1 MKSFELIKPY
11 FIERRPDLIWGIA
24 ALLVVD
30 AFQLFIPRIIK
41 WAVDDISAM
50 NITPAGLLT
59 YALYI
64 LGAALMIGCF
74 RYLWRVLIFGASRRI
89 EEGIREKMFRHV
101 QLMPATYFETFTA
114 GDIMAHATND
124 LKNIRMA
131 SGMGLVALT
140 DTIVLGFASI
150 FFMGYIN
157 VNLTLMALIP
167 MPFIAFF
174 TKIFSKKL
182 FAEYMTVQAGF
193 SDLMELVRERF
204 SGIKIIKAFNR
215 ENFESDSFC
224 RGSESYVSK
233 NMSLVKYTGLIF
245 PMMIFLTNISLAI
258 VIFIGGRQVI
268 TMTIS
273 PGDFVAFI
281 SYLGLLTWPMMAIG
295 WVTNMIQR
303 GMASVQRIE
312 KILAHEPEIRNS
324 DNALVPKKIF
334 GEIRVDELS
343 FNYKNKE
350 RQIPVLER
358 ISFFLNPGETLGIAG
373 PPGSGKTTLV
383 SLLPR
388 IFDAATGGITIDG
401 MGIKEIDLELLRR
414 AISFMPQE
422 PFLFSGTIRD
432 NLIYGDPG
440 AGEERLIKSIEMARL
455 TETIASFPD
464 GLETVIGE
472 KGVYLSGG
480 QKQRLALARTF
491 LKDSPIVILDDPVSQ
506 VDMETAMAISETIR
520 SLKGHKTIIIV
531 SHRFSVFKHAEKII
545 VLKDGI
551 ISESGRHDELVE
563 SGGYYA
569 DAYEMQVTEERIG

>member
-1 MKSFELIKPY
+1 MIKPY
-11 FIERRPDLIWGIA
+11 FIERRLDLFWGITT
-24 ALLVVD
+24 LLVVD

-50 NITPAGLLT
+50 SITRAGLLT

-89 EEGIREKMFRHV
+89 EEGIREKMFRHI

-157 VNLTLMALIP
+157 VKLTLMALIP
-167 MPFIAFF
+167 MPFIALF

-182 FAEYMTVQAGF
+182 FAEYMSVQAGF
-193 SDLMELVRERF
+193 SDLMESVRERF

-215 ENFESDSFC
+215 EDFESDSIR
-224 RGSESYVSK
+224 RGSESYVLK
-233 NMSLVKYTGLIF
+233 NMNLVKYTGLIF

-258 VIFIGGRQVI
+258 VIILGGSQVI

-303 GMASVQRIE
+303 GMVSVQRIE
-312 KILAHEPEIRNS
+312 KILAHEPEIRNV
-324 DNALVPKKIF
+324 DNALVPEEIF

-343 FNYKNKE
+343 FYYKSKE
-350 RQIPVLER
+350 RQTPVFEKV
-358 ISFFLNPGETLGIAG
+358 SFSLSPGETLGIAG

-388 IFDAATGGITIDG
+388 IFDAVTGRITIDG
-401 MGIKEIDLELLRR
+401 MGIKRIDLEQLRR
-414 AISFMPQE
+414 GISFMPQE

-440 AGEERLIKSIEMARL
+440 AGEERLMKAIEMARL
-455 TETIASFPD
+455 TDTITSFPD

-480 QKQRLALARTF
+480 QKQRLALARAF
-491 LKDSPIVILDDPVSQ
+491 LKDAPIVILDDPVSQ

-520 SLKGHKTIIIV
+520 SLQGRKTMIIV

-545 VLKDGI
+545 VLKDGT
-551 ISESGRHDELVE
+551 ISESGRHEALVK

>member
-1 MKSFELIKPY
+1 LIKPY
-11 FIERRPDLIWGIA
+11 FIERRLDLIWGIA

-30 AFQLFIPRIIK
+30 TLQLFIPRIIK

-50 NITPAGLLT
+50 TITPVGLLT

-64 LGAALMIGCF
+64 VGAALLIGCF
-74 RYLWRVLIFGASRRI
+74 KYCWRVFIFGASRRI
-89 EEGIREKMFRHV
+89 EEGIREKMFRHI
-101 QLMPATYFETFTA
+101 QLMPATYFEAVTA

-131 SGMGLVALT
+131 SGMGIVAVT

-150 FFMGYIN
+150 LFMGYIN

-167 MPFIAFF
+167 MPFIALF

-193 SDLMELVRERF
+193 SDLMESVRERF
-204 SGIKIIKAFNR
+204 SGIEIIKAFNR
-215 ENFESDSFC
+215 EGFESDSIR

-233 NMSLVKYTGLIF
+233 NMNLVKYTGLIF
-245 PMMIFLTNISLAI
+245 PMMIFLTNVSLAI
-258 VIFIGGRQVI
+258 VIFLGGSQVI

-312 KILAHEPEIRNS
+312 KILAHEPEIRNA
-324 DNALVPKKIF
+324 DDALVPEEIF

-343 FNYKNKE
+343 FHYKSKE
-350 RQIPVLER
+350 RQTPVLEG
-358 ISFFLNPGETLGIAG
+358 ISFSLKPGETLGIAG

-388 IFDAATGGITIDG
+388 IFDAVTGGITIDG
-401 MGIKEIDLELLRR
+401 MGIKRIDLELLRR

-440 AGEERLIKSIEMARL
+440 AGEKRLMKAIEMARL
-455 TETIASFPD
+455 TDTIASFPD
-464 GLETVIGE
+464 GLGTVIGE
-472 KGVYLSGG
+472 KGVRLSGG
-480 QKQRLALARTF
+480 QKQRLALARAF
-491 LKDSPIVILDDPVSQ
+491 LKDAPIIILDDPVSQ
-506 VDMETAMAISETIR
+506 VDMETAMAISKTIR
-520 SLKGHKTIIIV
+520 SLKGRKTMIIV

-545 VLKDGI
+545 VLKDGT
-551 ISESGRHDELVE
+551 ISESGRHGELVE

-569 DAYEMQVTEERIG
+569 GAYEMQVTEERIG